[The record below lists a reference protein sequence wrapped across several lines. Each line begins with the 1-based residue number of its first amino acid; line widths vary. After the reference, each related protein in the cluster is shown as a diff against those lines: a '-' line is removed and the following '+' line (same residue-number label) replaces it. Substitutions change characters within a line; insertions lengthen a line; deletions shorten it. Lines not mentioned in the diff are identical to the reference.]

1 MSSKQFLENV
11 KSRRS
16 YYDLNDVEVVSREK
30 IEEIVATAVSYAPS
44 AMNSMTARVVILFG
58 DKHDQLWEIT
68 KEALK
73 PLVPE
78 DQFSKTEEKLNS
90 FKAGYGTILIY
101 EDAKVIKELEEK
113 YPLYKDSFVPYSL
126 QSSGMLQYIIWTALE
141 AEGLGMSLQHYNPII
156 DDQVSEAF
164 NISKDFKLITQ
175 MVLGNPVTQPK
186 EKQLGELS
194 HRLQVK
200 S

>member
-16 YYDLNDVEVVSREK
+16 YYDLNDVEVVSRER

-126 QSSGMLQYIIWTALE
+126 QFRHL
-141 AEGLGMSLQHYNPII
+141 
-156 DDQVSEAF
+156 VF
-164 NISKDFKLITQ
+164 
-175 MVLGNPVTQPK
+175 
-186 EKQLGELS
+186 
-194 HRLQVK
+194 
-200 S
+200 